1 MAVPNK
7 GQSSQEG
14 VSGDKLLKKT
24 GFLGNISTEETWL
37 LMYIRLYSTRDNLV
51 YGLYQNPTY
60 NKMWIRP
67 LGKSGGEGSVVL
79 VSSEPAESNLCGQG
93 RRKGKVIGVTLTSAL
108 KGISTPHQFQS
119 CITPGTSG

>member
-37 LMYIRLYSTRDNLV
+37 LMYIRLYSTRDYLV

-60 NKMWIRP
+60 NIIRCG
-67 LGKSGGEGSVVL
+67 LGLWGNQEVKDQWCLSAQSQQN
-79 VSSEPAESNLCGQG
+79 P
-93 RRKGKVIGVTLTSAL
+93 TSAARAGG
-108 KGISTPHQFQS
+108 KGRLL
-119 CITPGTSG
+119 G